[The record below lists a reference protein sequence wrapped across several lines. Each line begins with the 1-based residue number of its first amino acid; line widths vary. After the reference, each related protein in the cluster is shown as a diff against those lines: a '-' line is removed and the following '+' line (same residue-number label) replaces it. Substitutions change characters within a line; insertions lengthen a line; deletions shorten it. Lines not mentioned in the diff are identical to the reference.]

1 MKIRIIGPVGSGKTT
16 FAYNLSHKMNVPVT
30 SLDDLNWI
38 RAVDGDKHRT
48 VSERQLLI
56 NKVLQYDSWIIE
68 GAQYREGQALF
79 ANADKIFVLD
89 PPYWR
94 NMIYI
99 FKRWLKNWLFGGPPQ
114 YRQLRIYLH
123 WQRKWKNTHR
133 AAIFNLL
140 QPYQAKVT
148 VCKGLKGLTKD
159 KN

>member
-16 FAYNLSHKMNVPVT
+16 FAHQLSNRVNVPVT

-38 RAVDGDKHRT
+38 RSVDGDRHRT
-48 VSERQLLI
+48 VPERQLLI
-56 NKVLQYDSWIIE
+56 NEVLQHDSWIIE

-79 ANADKIFVLD
+79 ENADKIFVLD

-94 NMIYI
+94 NTVYI
-99 FKRWLKNWLFGGPPQ
+99 IKRWIKNFLFSGPPQ

-140 QPYQAKVT
+140 GPYQSKVT
-148 VCKGLKGLTKD
+148 VYKALKGLTKD